1 MVGPNARS
9 PSNPVVFD
17 FRKTQIRN
25 RAALQV
31 KQLELH
37 ELLSVDKPD
46 RSTIDLAASRIVN
59 FSNYFS
65 ALKSEMRHLKCLGMV
80 VLLAILIAVPAAA
93 KDKAKALFQKGED
106 AEIRQNYEAAYD
118 YFQQAYDLKPQD
130 LRYRLAYMRTRF
142 LAAAAH
148 LRRGQ
153 LLRDDGKLQDAL
165 AEFQAA
171 KQVDSAQPI
180 IDEEIRRTRALI
192 ERLGQA
198 PGQAPQKPS
207 ADR

>member
-1 MVGPNARS
+1 M
-9 PSNPVVFD
+9 
-17 FRKTQIRN
+17 
-25 RAALQV
+25 
-31 KQLELH
+31 
-37 ELLSVDKPD
+37 LL
-46 RSTIDLAASRIVN
+46 
-59 FSNYFS
+59 
-65 ALKSEMRHLKCLGMV
+65 
-80 VLLAILIAVPAAA
+80 LLAIVTTAPAAA

-106 AEIRQNYEAAYD
+106 AEIRQNYEAAYN
-118 YFQQAYDLKPQD
+118 YFQQAYDLKPQE

-171 KQVDSAQPI
+171 KLVDSAQPI
-180 IDEEIRRTRALI
+180 FDQEIRRTQALI

-198 PGQAPQKPS
+198 PGQAPQRP
-207 ADR
+207 AGDR